1 MGIKGQA
8 IDFTF
13 LVVNSATGIGVPGL
27 TSADFTSI
35 KLLQDGIL
43 SDDKIP
49 TITLQDNSQGYYSFR
64 VDGSENAYN
73 MVQPIVDLVENSYQG
88 YGTPVYNEI
97 ENIIGTN
104 TVQITIV
111 SGTDHVTP
119 LDSVKVT
126 ILNSDETLALNT
138 LYSNNSGIV
147 TTALDTGIYK
157 VRLIKSGYNF
167 TVPETMIVV
176 GGTVYV
182 TFEGTLYV
190 STSIA
195 DKTKISIISGIPI
208 ASIDDMWPLLAEN
221 MVKSLLNRDF
231 DSTAKEHI
239 QYIDTVN
246 RNDYYGTYDRVKTF
260 VLERTPVTEVD
271 TIEYL
276 PDSDDPEVLVADQD
290 YFVNLSAG
298 MITMADSFIYAKVPA
313 ERAFK
318 ITYSYDYTDAPQAV
332 KDYANFL
339 AAFLLESGV
348 VRGESGGILKE
359 VEMGR
364 YREAYMDSSLA
375 LKAKYGML
383 NRLEQDLIDKY
394 KYWGD

>member
-27 TSADFTSI
+27 VAADFTSI
-35 KLLQDGIL
+35 KLLQDGTL

-73 MVQPIVDLVENSYQG
+73 MVQPIVDLNNDSYQG

-104 TVQITIV
+104 TVEITIV
-111 SGTDHVTP
+111 SATDHITP
-119 LDSVKVT
+119 LDSVKVI
-126 ILNSDETLALNT
+126 ILNNDQTLALNT
-138 LYSNNSGIV
+138 LYTNNSGIV
-147 TTALDTGIYK
+147 TTALDTGMYK

-231 DSTAKEHI
+231 ASAKNHI

-246 RNDYYGTYDRVKTF
+246 RNDYVRNYDRVTTF
-260 VLERTPVTEVD
+260 VLDRIPVSSVTSV
-271 TIEYL
+271 IYL
-276 PDSDDPEVLVADQD
+276 PDSDSPEILVADTD
-290 YFVNLSAG
+290 YFVDLPSGCIKLSN
-298 MITMADSFIYAKVPA
+298 SFEMEPTQ
-313 ERAFK
+313 RAFK
-318 ITYSYDYTDAPQAV
+318 ITYAYDYSTAPQEV
-332 KDYANFL
+332 KDYANFM
-339 AAFLLESGV
+339 AAFLIESGV
-348 VRGESGGILKE
+348 ARGESGGILKE

-364 YREAYMDSSLA
+364 YREMYFDSATA
-375 LKAKYGML
+375 LKAKYGIL
-383 NRLEQDLIDKY
+383 GKLEQDLVDKY